1 MRGFFGRIGEAFRRF
16 MMGRYGGDSLN
27 GFLLLTA
34 TVLFV
39 LGFAPVLWFLSLPAY
54 GLVIWALFRALSRNI
69 YKRRAEE
76 AKYLRLSGGIK
87 KRWALR
93 RQKWK
98 ERKTHRYYKC
108 PRCHAVLRVP
118 KPKNRIVITCPR
130 CRERV
135 EKGPRKP
142 RK

>member
-1 MRGFFGRIGEAFRRF
+1 MRRFFARIGEAFRRF
-16 MMGRYGGDSLN
+16 MAGRYGGDSLN
-27 GFLLLTA
+27 GFLLLAA

-39 LGFAPVLWFLSLPAY
+39 LGFAPVLWFFSIPAY
-54 GLVIWALFRALSRNI
+54 ALTLWALFRALSRNH

-76 AKYLRLSGGIK
+76 AKYLRLTGGIK
-87 KRWALR
+87 KKWALCR
-93 RQKWK
+93 KKWK

-108 PRCHAVLRVP
+108 PHCHATLRVP